1 MAVTWITPPG
11 ELAVLTERNI
21 ITIPLNAVSNT
32 GTVTY
37 QLQAGTLPRG
47 LRISNGAIVGSPTEV
62 RKYTESRFV
71 VRASDGADSKDRTF
85 KLSVDGADD
94 PVWVTPEGFLPVGEA
109 DAYFVLD
116 NSYVNFQLEAEDPDE
131 NAGDVLEYYL
141 LPNSGPLPPGLSL
154 SKDGVIS
161 GFTDAILALA
171 YNQNRSGSF
180 DAQAYDVQ
188 PFDLAFQ
195 NQTGFD
201 SYFYDNVIFDFS
213 DDVEV
218 PRRISRQ
225 YAFSVNVTDGVNDV
239 TRLFKIYVVTEE
251 FLQADNTLL
260 QVDTN
265 LFKADVTNNRTPL
278 WITDSYL
285 GKYRSNNY
293 VTIFL
298 DVYDPPSL
306 PGTTVYILLDQNPD
320 GSASELPPGLVLDT
334 VTGDIAGSVPY
345 QSAITESYTFTM
357 LAVNF
362 VNSFPNINFLLI
374 GEWSSTRT
382 YAVNELVNYR
392 GNLYV
397 CLLPH
402 RNQTPADNTE
412 FWEFAVSSKAK
423 TFNIDIIGEIES
435 AITWITPS
443 DRGTIKPN
451 QPSRIYIEAQSLL
464 YGGRIAYDFISGSLP
479 PGLTFISTGNIIGKV
494 KQFADTNG
502 PGLTRFFDS
511 DSALQ
516 DSSGSRTFNTTFDGE
531 VTSFDKKFT
540 FTVRARDYANASESL
555 RTFIITVI
563 SESTQTFAN
572 LYAIS
577 LQKKSKRL
585 AWFNFITDASIFE
598 PVNLYRYGDPNFGI
612 QSELRLLIYAGIEST
627 EAVKYVQALSRNHY
641 RKRFRFG
648 DLKVA
653 KAKDPTTQETVYEV
667 IYVQIVDE
675 YESNGKNIS
684 EVIELRD
691 NINSNVLVSYDSIKV
706 DSDIPFASDRD
717 HQRIFPNSV
726 KNMRR
731 RLESVGDR
739 DREFLPL
746 WMRSIQDGSISET
759 GYVKALVLFYC
770 DPGKSTEILA
780 KIRAANFNFK
790 SIDFEADRYIIDIID
805 GVIQDKYIAFPQR
818 DILNKSINI
827 V

>member
-11 ELAVLTERNI
+11 ELAVLTERNTV
-21 ITIPLNAVSNT
+21 TIPLNAVSNL
-32 GTVTY
+32 GSVTY

-47 LRISNGAIVGSPTEV
+47 LRISDGAIVGSPTEV

-85 KLSVDGADD
+85 KLFVDGADD

-116 NSYVNFQLEAEDPDE
+116 NSYVNFQLEADDPDE

-154 SKDGVIS
+154 SKNGVIS
-161 GFTDAILALA
+161 GFTDPILAVE

-188 PFDLAFQ
+188 PFDLAFR

-201 SYFYDNVIFDFS
+201 SYFYDNVNFDFS
-213 DDVEV
+213 DTVEV

-225 YAFSVNVTDGVNDV
+225 YAFSVNVTDGINDV

-278 WITDSYL
+278 WVTDSYL

-320 GSASELPPGLVLDT
+320 GSISELPPGMALDT
-334 VTGDIAGSVPY
+334 ITGDIAGSVPY
-345 QSAITESYTFTM
+345 QSAITQTYTFTM

-397 CLLPH
+397 CVVPH
-402 RNQTPADNTE
+402 RNQPPADNSQ
-412 FWEFAVSSKAK
+412 FWQFSVSSKSK
-423 TFNIDIIGEIES
+423 TFSVDIIGEIES
-435 AITWITPS
+435 AITWITPG

-464 YGGRIAYDFISGSLP
+464 YGGRITYDFVSGRLP
-479 PGLTFISTGNIIGKV
+479 PGLEFISTGNIVGKV
-494 KQFADTNG
+494 KQFADDNG
-502 PGLTRFFDS
+502 PGLTRFYDN

-516 DSSGSRTFNTTFDGE
+516 DSSGSRTFGTTFDGGQ
-531 VTSFDKKFT
+531 TSFDKIFSFT
-540 FTVRARDYANASESL
+540 IRARDYANASESL
-555 RTFIITVI
+555 RTFTITVV
-563 SESTQTFAN
+563 SERTQTFAN
-572 LYAIS
+572 LYVTS

-585 AWFNFITDASIFE
+585 SWFNFITDASIFV
-598 PVNLYRYGDPNFGI
+598 PDSLYRYGDPNYGI
-612 QSELRLLIYAGIEST
+612 QSELKMLVYAGIEST

-648 DLKVA
+648 DVKVA
-653 KAKDPTTQETVYEV
+653 KGKDPITQETIYEV
-667 IYVQIVDE
+667 IYVDVVDE
-675 YESNGKNIS
+675 YEYQGKHIS
-684 EVIELRD
+684 ETVELKNSIE
-691 NINSNVLVSYDSIKV
+691 SKVLISYDAIKV
-706 DSDIPFASDRD
+706 DSDIPFVSDSD
-717 HQRIFPNSV
+717 HQRVFPNSV

-731 RLESVGDR
+731 RIQDVGDR

-746 WMRSIQDGSISET
+746 WMRSIQDEGTFEL
-759 GYVKALVLFYC
+759 GYTKSLILCYC
-770 DPGKSTEILA
+770 RPGKSAEILA
-780 KIRAANFNFK
+780 KIKATNFDFK

-805 GVIQDKYIAFPQR
+805 GVIQDKYLAFPQR
-818 DILNKSINI
+818 GEKLP
-827 V
+827 

>member
-1 MAVTWITPPG
+1 M
-11 ELAVLTERNI
+11 
-21 ITIPLNAVSNT
+21 
-32 GTVTY
+32 
-37 QLQAGTLPRG
+37 
-47 LRISNGAIVGSPTEV
+47 
-62 RKYTESRFV
+62 
-71 VRASDGADSKDRTF
+71 
-85 KLSVDGADD
+85 
-94 PVWVTPEGFLPVGEA
+94 
-109 DAYFVLD
+109 
-116 NSYVNFQLEAEDPDE
+116 
-131 NAGDVLEYYL
+131 
-141 LPNSGPLPPGLSL
+141 
-154 SKDGVIS
+154 
-161 GFTDAILALA
+161 
-171 YNQNRSGSF
+171 
-180 DAQAYDVQ
+180 
-188 PFDLAFQ
+188 
-195 NQTGFD
+195 
-201 SYFYDNVIFDFS
+201 
-213 DDVEV
+213 
-218 PRRISRQ
+218 
-225 YAFSVNVTDGVNDV
+225 
-239 TRLFKIYVVTEE
+239 
-251 FLQADNTLL
+251 
-260 QVDTN
+260 
-265 LFKADVTNNRTPL
+265 
-278 WITDSYL
+278 
-285 GKYRSNNY
+285 
-293 VTIFL
+293 
-298 DVYDPPSL
+298 
-306 PGTTVYILLDQNPD
+306 
-320 GSASELPPGLVLDT
+320 
-334 VTGDIAGSVPY
+334 
-345 QSAITESYTFTM
+345 
-357 LAVNF
+357 
-362 VNSFPNINFLLI
+362 I

-402 RNQTPADNTE
+402 RNQTPAANTE
-412 FWEFAVSSKAK
+412 FWEFAVSTKAK

-516 DSSGSRTFNTTFDGE
+516 DSSGSRTFNTTFDSE

-555 RTFIITVI
+555 RTFTITVI

-627 EAVKYVQALSRNHY
+627 EAVKYVQAMSRNHY

-653 KAKDPTTQETVYEV
+653 KAKDPTTQETIYEV
-667 IYVQIVDE
+667 IYVYVVDE
-675 YESNGKNIS
+675 YESNGKHIS

-691 NINSNVLVSYDSIKV
+691 NINSNVLVSYDAIKV

-759 GYVKALVLFYC
+759 GYVKALVLCYC